1 MKKINLKNRISFNR
15 IVNIIRY
22 RHNHKI
28 AVFALSTVFFLYLL
42 YLSIPSLYDT
52 GRVQKVFNDKFLTDF
67 NLNISLST
75 DISYRILPQP
85 HFSIKDAK
93 LFYIKS
99 NVSSEIAQI
108 KELKVFISKKNFF
121 DKKNIEISKIEFVK
135 SNFFLMKNDFV
146 FFKRYIN
153 NKFSEK
159 KIIIKKSKL
168 FLKDHNENIIFIF
181 TIGKSNLNFDLEE
194 NTNFI
199 STKGG
204 VFKIPIK
211 VNWSKNFTTKK
222 KTTEINTKKISIDSL
237 NEGSLI
243 EGKYEYENTLDFF
256 SNRLKT
262 IYKVLDNSIV
272 FESKKSLIKSTPI
285 KYSGNIDF
293 KPFNFVININAKK
306 IDLSYFWK
314 NLYLVNELIS
324 TKLLLNQNM
333 DGKIF
338 IYSEKIVKNKYF
350 NKIGLNINFKENE
363 INLNNTKLYS
373 DKFGELVFY
382 DSILKSDDGF
392 AILSAK
398 LKLIIKDKDLFY
410 KKFYIP
416 KKNRKNIEN
425 LIFDINFKLNDR
437 IIIIKS
443 ILFENKNNKIKNF
456 DTIDQII
463 LANDKIKYDYFNPI
477 LFRNFIKKIIIAY
490 SEEG

>member
-1 MKKINLKNRISFNR
+1 MKKINFKIK
-15 IVNIIRY
+15 Y
-22 RHNHKI
+22 DHKI
-28 AVFALSTVFFLYLL
+28 AIFGLSTVFFLYLL

-75 DISYRILPQP
+75 DITYRILPQP
-85 HFSIKDAK
+85 HFSIKDSK

-99 NVSSEIAQI
+99 NVSSEIGQI
-108 KELKVFISKKNFF
+108 KELKVFIRKKNFF
-121 DKKNIEISKIEFVK
+121 DKKNIEISKVEFVR
-135 SNFFLMKNDFV
+135 SNFFLMKNDFIL
-146 FFKRYIN
+146 FKKYIN

-168 FLKDHNENIIFIF
+168 FLKDHNKNIIFIF
-181 TIGKSNLNFDLEE
+181 TIGKSSLNFDSEE

-199 STKGG
+199 SIKGG
-204 VFKIPIK
+204 IFKIPIK

-222 KTTEINTKKISIDSL
+222 KTTEINTKKISIDSF
-237 NEGSLI
+237 NEASLI

-285 KYSGNIDF
+285 KYSGNLNF

-306 IDLSYFWK
+306 IDLSYFLE
-314 NLYLVNELIS
+314 NIYLVNELIS
-324 TKLLLNQNM
+324 TKLLLNQKLY
-333 DGKIF
+333 GKIF
-338 IYSEKIVKNKYF
+338 IYSEKVIKNKHF
-350 NKIGLNINFKENE
+350 NKIDLNINFEENE
-363 INLNNTKLYS
+363 INLNNTILHG
-373 DKFGELVFY
+373 DKFGELEVY
-382 DSILKSDDGF
+382 DSVLKSDDGF

-398 LKLIIKDKDLFY
+398 LKLKIKNKDLFY
-410 KKFYIP
+410 KSFYIP
-416 KKNRKNIEN
+416 KKNRKNIES
-425 LIFDINFKLNDR
+425 LIFGINFKLNDR
-437 IIIIKS
+437 ILIVKN
-443 ILFENKNNKIKNF
+443 ILFEDKNYKIKNF
-456 DTIDQII
+456 DTVDQII
-463 LANDKIKYDYFNPI
+463 LANAQIKYDYFNPI

>member
-1 MKKINLKNRISFNR
+1 MKKINFK
-15 IVNIIRY
+15 IRY
-22 RHNHKI
+22 NHKI
-28 AVFALSTVFFLYLL
+28 AIFGLSSVFFLYLL

-75 DISYRILPQP
+75 DITYRILPQP

-99 NVSSEIAQI
+99 NVSSEIGQI
-108 KELKVFISKKNFF
+108 KELKVFIGKKNFF
-121 DKKNIEISKIEFVK
+121 DKKNIEISKVEFVR

-146 FFKRYIN
+146 FFKKYIN

-159 KIIIKKSKL
+159 KIVIKKSKL
-168 FLKDHNENIIFIF
+168 FLNDYNKDIIFIF
-181 TIGKSNLNFDLEE
+181 AINKISLNFDSEE

-199 STKGG
+199 STKGEI
-204 VFKIPIK
+204 FKIPIK

-222 KTTEINTKKISIDSL
+222 KTTEINTKKISIDSF

-285 KYSGNIDF
+285 KYSGNINF

-306 IDLSYFWK
+306 IDLSYFLE

-324 TKLLLNQNM
+324 TKLLLNQNLY
-333 DGKIF
+333 GKIF
-338 IYSEKIVKNKYF
+338 IYSEKIIKNKYF
-350 NKIGLNINFKENE
+350 NKIDLNINFEENE
-363 INLNNTKLYS
+363 INLNNTILHG
-373 DKFGELVFY
+373 DKFGELAVY
-382 DSILKSDDGF
+382 DSVLKSDGGF
-392 AILSAK
+392 ATLSAK
-398 LKLIIKDKDLFY
+398 LKLKIKNKDLFY
-410 KKFYIP
+410 KSFYIP
-416 KKNRKNIEN
+416 KKNRKNIG
-425 LIFDINFKLNDR
+425 LICL
-437 IIIIKS
+437 
-443 ILFENKNNKIKNF
+443 
-456 DTIDQII
+456 
-463 LANDKIKYDYFNPI
+463 
-477 LFRNFIKKIIIAY
+477 
-490 SEEG
+490 